1 MTVRRWRALFLTRV
15 LCLGIGPALA
25 LAACA
30 GTPREEA
37 VTGISAP
44 PPEVSQPA
52 EPTAAPAVAALPR
65 PSEPLPTAPPEDP
78 RRLVGLSGDT
88 LRGWMGESVFTRRDG
103 VAEIWRFAADTCF
116 LDVFLYRHADGLR
129 VAHLD
134 ARTRITGQRVTLQAC
149 YGRIMAGRPK
159 PTS

>member
-1 MTVRRWRALFLTRV
+1 MTVRRWRALFLARA
-15 LCLGIGPALA
+15 LILSMGPALA

-30 GTPREEA
+30 GTPPEP
-37 VTGISAP
+37 VTGSSVP
-44 PPEVSQPA
+44 PPDISQPA
-52 EPTAAPAVAALPR
+52 EPAAPAVAALPR
-65 PSEPLPTAPPEDP
+65 PSEPLPSAPPEDV

-88 LRGWMGESVFTRRDG
+88 LRDWMGESVFTRRDG

-116 LDVFLYRHADGLR
+116 LDVFLYRYNEGLR

-134 ARTRITGQRVTLQAC
+134 ARTRVTGQRITLQAC

-159 PTS
+159 PAS